1 MTINFIQE
9 NSKESIWDNNET
21 ILSVQ
26 NVSKKFCRNLKKA
39 YLYGI
44 KDIVSELLGKSR
56 KSDCLRKN
64 EFWALRDVNLQLK
77 RGESVGLIG
86 VNGSGKTTLM
96 RIIAGILKP
105 DYGSIKV
112 KGRIATLSV
121 LGAGFNPILSG
132 RENVYINMSILGLS
146 KQEIDENFE
155 NVLDFAEIWDAIDA
169 PVRTYSSGMK
179 ARLGFACAVYTNPD
193 IMLIDEVLA
202 VGDFSFRQKCYR
214 KLSEL
219 RQNGVSFVLVSHSA
233 SAILSTCNS
242 AIYLNK
248 GKVVM
253 TGEAKPVV
261 KKYEEDLAVNK
272 GKKITV
278 NPGQMSFPE
287 KSKNKTLDTK
297 LQIFT
302 ISLQDNQGNL
312 IEKLTTGKG
321 AYICVDCES
330 YTFLKDASLN
340 LIFKSISEKNNCCLW
355 LKSCNDIGFIDI
367 NPGRFVF
374 KIKLPH
380 CGLITGVYS
389 IKLNLSHNGTYHT
402 ILDAVESF
410 KFQVDGIENMSQC
423 SYYQPRSWEFESKL

>member
-1 MTINFIQE
+1 MTINLIQE
-9 NSKESIWDNNET
+9 NTQESIWEDNKT

-26 NVSKKFCRNLKKA
+26 NVSKKFCRSLKRA
-39 YLYGI
+39 YIYGL
-44 KDIVSELLGKSR
+44 KDITSQLLGKSR
-56 KSDCLRKN
+56 KSNCLRKD
-64 EFWALRDVNLQLK
+64 EFWALSDINLQLK

-105 DYGSIKV
+105 DNGSIKV
-112 KGRIATLSV
+112 KGRLASLSV

-132 RENVYINMSILGLS
+132 RENVYINMAILGLS
-146 KQEIDENFE
+146 KQEIDKNFQ

-179 ARLGFACAVYTNPD
+179 ARLGFACAIYTNPD

-219 RQNGVSFVLVSHSA
+219 RQNGVSFVLVSHAA

-242 AIYLNK
+242 AIYLHK

-253 TGEAKPVV
+253 TGKAKLVI
-261 KKYEEDLAVNK
+261 KRYEEDLAVNK

-278 NPGQMSFPE
+278 NPGQMAFPE
-287 KSKNKTLDTK
+287 KLKNKNLDTK
-297 LQIFT
+297 LQIIT
-302 ISLQDNQGNL
+302 ISLRDSKGNL
-312 IEKLTTGKG
+312 IERLTTGKG
-321 AYICVDCES
+321 AYICVECEC
-330 YTFLKDASLN
+330 YTPLKDASLN
-340 LIFKSISEKNNCCLW
+340 LIIRSISEQNNCCLW
-355 LKSCNDIGFIDI
+355 LKSCNDMGFIDI
-367 NPGRFVF
+367 NPGCFVF
-374 KIKLPH
+374 KMKLPY

-389 IKLNLSHNGTYHT
+389 IKLNLSHNGTYYT

-410 KFQVDGIENMSQC
+410 KFQVDGIDNMSQC
-423 SYYQPRSWEFESKL
+423 SYYQPRSWEFESR

>member
-1 MTINFIQE
+1 MTIDLIQE
-9 NSKESIWDNNET
+9 NTKKSIWEDNET

-39 YLYGI
+39 YIYGI

-64 EFWALRDVNLQLK
+64 EFWALSDVNLQLK
-77 RGESVGLIG
+77 RGESIGLIG

-96 RIIAGILKP
+96 RIISGILKP
-105 DYGSIKV
+105 DNGSIMV
-112 KGRIATLSV
+112 KGRLATLSV

-146 KQEIDENFE
+146 KQEIDENFQ

-179 ARLGFACAVYTNPD
+179 ARLGFACAVYTHPD

-219 RQNGVSFVLVSHSA
+219 RQNGVSFVLVSHAA

-242 AIYLNK
+242 AIYLHK

-253 TGEAKPVV
+253 AGQAKPVV

-278 NPGQMSFPE
+278 NPGEISFPE
-287 KSKNKTLDTK
+287 KLKNKNLDTK

-302 ISLQDNQGNL
+302 ISLRDSKGNL
-312 IEKLTTGKG
+312 IERLTTGKG
-321 AYICVDCES
+321 AYIYAECES

-340 LIFKSISEKNNCCLW
+340 VIIRSISEQNNCCLW
-355 LKSCNDIGFIDI
+355 LKSCNDMGFIDI
-367 NPGRFVF
+367 NPGTFII
-374 KIKLPH
+374 KMKLPY
-380 CGLITGVYS
+380 CGLINGAYS
-389 IKLNLSHNGTYHT
+389 LKLNLTCNGTYYT

-410 KFQVDGIENMSQC
+410 KFQVDGVENMSQC
-423 SYYQPRSWEFESKL
+423 SYYQPRLWEFESKL